1 LAATETFSVNRT
13 RGANLLIILILG
25 ALSTVS
31 PFSIDM
37 YLPAFPQIA
46 HDLGTTPAE
55 ISLSVSGYFVGLACG
70 QLFYGPVLD
79 RFGRKP
85 PLYVGLSLFVLAS
98 IGCATARSPEVF
110 IAFRLLQAIGG
121 CGAGVGALAM
131 VRDFFPV
138 DESAKIISLLILV
151 ISVSPL
157 FAPSLGSLI
166 IASAGWPWIF
176 AVLGGYALILIAVLA
191 LILPEGHK
199 PDRGISLKPAA
210 IVNEFRTIMALPQF
224 STYAVAGAFSFAGLF
239 VYVTGAPIIF
249 IGAFH
254 LDRNLFGLVFAG
266 LACAFIGGSQLNIWL
281 SKRHQDR
288 KIFQIALVCQT
299 IVIAVIL
306 IGTWLGRYGL
316 ASNIVLLLLYLPFC
330 GVAYPNA
337 AAIALAPFNR
347 NIGSASAL
355 LGFLQMAI
363 GAFASTG
370 VGLFHATSS
379 LPIYAVMAASAVIGL
394 VILLGSQKRL
404 VASTPPDDGAS
415 AVTH

>member
-1 LAATETFSVNRT
+1 LAATERISVTRT
-13 RGANLLIILILG
+13 RGANFLLILILG
-25 ALSTVS
+25 ALSTAS

-46 HDLGTTPAE
+46 HDLATTPAE
-55 ISLSVSGYFVGLACG
+55 ISLSVSGYFIGLAFG

-85 PLYVGLSLFVLAS
+85 PLYVGLTLFVLAS
-98 IGCATARSPEVF
+98 IGCATARSPEAF

-157 FAPSLGSLI
+157 FAPSVGSLI
-166 IASAGWPWIF
+166 TSSAGWPWIF
-176 AVLGGYALILIAVLA
+176 AVLAGYALILIAVLA
-191 LILPEGHK
+191 WVLPEGHK

-210 IVNEFRTIMALPQF
+210 ILGEFRTIVALPQF
-224 STYAVAGAFSFAGLF
+224 SVYAIAGAFSFAGLF

-249 IGAFH
+249 IGNYH
-254 LDRNLFGLVFAG
+254 LDRATFGLVFAG
-266 LACAFIGGSQLNIWL
+266 LACAFIGGSQLNVWL

-288 KIFQIALVCQT
+288 KIFRIALLIQT
-299 IVIAVIL
+299 CIVLVLLA
-306 IGTWLGRYGL
+306 GTWLGWYGL
-316 ASNIVLLLLYLPFC
+316 AANIALLFLYLPCC
-330 GVAYPNA
+330 GMAYPNA
-337 AAIALAPFNR
+337 AAIALAPFHK

-363 GAFASTG
+363 GAAASTG
-370 VGLFHATSS
+370 VGLLHASSS
-379 LPIYAVMAASAVIGL
+379 LPIYAVMAGSAIIGL
-394 VILLGSQKRL
+394 VILLLNRDAETTETS
-404 VASTPPDDGAS
+404 S
-415 AVTH
+415 ADAEPL

>member
-1 LAATETFSVNRT
+1 VT
-13 RGANLLIILILG
+13 RSRNANLLIILILG

-46 HDLGTTPAE
+46 NDLNTTQAE

-70 QLFYGPVLD
+70 QLFYGPLLD

-85 PLYVGLSLFVLAS
+85 PLYAGLSLFVLAS

-110 IAFRLLQAIGG
+110 IAFRLLQAVGG

-138 DESAKIISLLILV
+138 EESAKIISLLILV

-166 IASAGWPWIF
+166 TSSFGWPWIF

-191 LILPEGHK
+191 LVLPEGHE
-199 PDRGISLKPAA
+199 PDPGISLRPAA
-210 IVNEFRTIMALPQF
+210 IVGEFVKIIALPQF
-224 STYAVAGAFSFAGLF
+224 RIYAIAGAFSFAGLF

-249 IGAFH
+249 IGVYH
-254 LDRNLFGLVFAG
+254 LDQKVFGLVFAG

-281 SKRHQDR
+281 LKRHQDQ
-288 KIFQIALVCQT
+288 KIFRTALICQT
-299 IVIAVIL
+299 TVVIVLLPGA
-306 IGTWLGRYGL
+306 WLDWYGL
-316 ASNIVLLLLYLPFC
+316 ASNIVLLFLYLPFC
-330 GVAYPNA
+330 GMAYPNA
-337 AAIALAPFNR
+337 AAIALAPFGR
-347 NIGSASAL
+347 NVGSAAAL
-355 LGFLQMAI
+355 LGFLQMVV
-363 GAFASTG
+363 GAFASSG
-370 VGLFHATSS
+370 VGLLHASSS
-379 LPIYAVMAASAVIGL
+379 LPIYALMAVFAVIGL
-394 VILLGSQKRL
+394 GILSISHAGIQNGRSGDSGR
-404 VASTPPDDGAS
+404 DD
-415 AVTH
+415 VRP

>member
-1 LAATETFSVNRT
+1 MSLT
-13 RGANLLIILILG
+13 RRGNFLIILILG

-46 HDLGTTPAE
+46 RDLGTTQAE
-55 ISLSVSGYFVGLACG
+55 ISLSVSGYFIGLACG
-70 QLFYGPVLD
+70 QLFYGPLLD

-85 PLYVGLSLFVLAS
+85 PLYAGLSLFVLAS
-98 IGCATARSPEVF
+98 IGCATARSPETF

-138 DESAKIISLLILV
+138 EESAKIISLLILV

-157 FAPSLGSLI
+157 FAPSIGSLI
-166 IASAGWPWIF
+166 TASVGWPWIF
-176 AVLGGYALILIAVLA
+176 AVLGGYALMLIAVLA
-191 LILPEGHK
+191 FMLPEGHK
-199 PDRGISLKPAA
+199 PDPEISLHPRA
-210 IVNEFRTIMALPQF
+210 IVSEFFNIIALPQF
-224 STYAVAGAFSFAGLF
+224 SVYAVAGAFSFAGLF

-249 IGAFH
+249 IGMFH
-254 LDRNLFGLVFAG
+254 LDQKVFGLVFAG

-281 SKRHQDR
+281 SKRHQDQ
-288 KIFQIALVCQT
+288 KIFRIALICQT
-299 IVIAVIL
+299 IVIMVIL
-306 IGTWLGRYGL
+306 AGTWPEWYGL
-316 ASNIVLLLLYLPFC
+316 AANIALLFLYLPFC

-337 AAIALAPFNR
+337 AAIALAPFSR

-370 VGLFHATSS
+370 VGLLHASSS
-379 LPIYAVMAASAVIGL
+379 LPIYAVMAASTVIGL
-394 VILLGSQKRL
+394 GILSISRKR
-404 VASTPPDDGAS
+404 A
-415 AVTH
+415 

>member
-1 LAATETFSVNRT
+1 MIRT
-13 RGANLLIILILG
+13 RGTNLLIILILG

-46 HDLGTTPAE
+46 HDFGTTPAE

-70 QLFYGPVLD
+70 QLFYGPLLD

-166 IASAGWPWIF
+166 TANAGWPWIF
-176 AVLGGYALILIAVLA
+176 AVLAGYALILIAVLA
-191 LILPEGHK
+191 LVLPEGHK

-210 IVNEFRTIMALPQF
+210 VLGEFRAIIALPQF
-224 STYAVAGAFSFAGLF
+224 SIYAIAGAFSFAGLF

-249 IGAFH
+249 LGDYH
-254 LDRNLFGLVFAG
+254 LDRKIFGLVFAG
-266 LACAFIGGSQLNIWL
+266 LACAFIGGSQFNIWL
-281 SKRHQDR
+281 SKRHQDQ
-288 KIFQIALVCQT
+288 KIFQTALVCQT
-299 IVIAVIL
+299 IVITVIL
-306 IGTWLGRYGL
+306 VGAWFDWYGL
-316 ASNIVLLLLYLPFC
+316 ASTIALLLLYLPFC
-330 GVAYPNA
+330 GLAYPNA
-337 AAIALAPFNR
+337 AAIALAPFER

-379 LPIYAVMAASAVIGL
+379 LPIYAVMAASTVIGL
-394 VILLGSQKRL
+394 IILLANRKGLTVGTSPQDSEKAITR
-404 VASTPPDDGAS
+404 
-415 AVTH
+415 

>member
-1 LAATETFSVNRT
+1 MTRS
-13 RGANLLIILILG
+13 RGANFLIILILG

-31 PFSIDM
+31 PFSVDM

-46 HDLGTTPAE
+46 HDLHTTPAE

-98 IGCATARSPEVF
+98 IGCAMARSPEAF

-138 DESAKIISLLILV
+138 GESAKIISLLILV

-166 IASAGWPWIF
+166 TASAGWPWIF
-176 AVLGGYALILIAVLA
+176 AVLAGYALILIGVLA
-191 LILPEGHK
+191 LVLPEGHR
-199 PDRGISLKPAA
+199 PDGGISLHPAA
-210 IVNEFRTIMALPQF
+210 ILGEFRTIIALPQF
-224 STYAVAGAFSFAGLF
+224 FVYAIAGAFSFAGLF

-249 IGAFH
+249 IGNYHF
-254 LDRNLFGLVFAG
+254 DRAMFGLVFAG
-266 LACAFIGGSQLNIWL
+266 LACAFIGGSQFNIWL
-281 SKRHQDR
+281 SVWYRSE
-288 KIFQIALVCQT
+288 KIFQIALVCQA
-299 IVIAVIL
+299 IIIAVIL
-306 IGTWLGRYGL
+306 AGTWLGWYGL
-316 ASNIVLLLLYLPFC
+316 AANIVLLFLYLPFC

-337 AAIALAPFNR
+337 AALALAPFNR

-355 LGFLQMAI
+355 LGFLQMVI

-370 VGLFHATSS
+370 VGLLHATTN
-379 LPIYAVMAASAVIGL
+379 LPIYAVMAASALIGL
-394 VILLGSQKRL
+394 AILLANQRRL
-404 VASTPPDDGAS
+404 EESTLPQDNGTS
-415 AVTH
+415 TVTH

>member
-1 LAATETFSVNRT
+1 MIRT
-13 RGANLLIILILG
+13 RGTNLLIILILG

-46 HDLGTTPAE
+46 HDFGTTPAE

-70 QLFYGPVLD
+70 QLFYGPLLD

-166 IASAGWPWIF
+166 TANAGWPWIF
-176 AVLGGYALILIAVLA
+176 AVLAGYALILIAVLA
-191 LILPEGHK
+191 LVLPEGHK

-210 IVNEFRTIMALPQF
+210 VLGEFRAIIALPQF
-224 STYAVAGAFSFAGLF
+224 SIYAIAGAFSFAGLF

-249 IGAFH
+249 LGDYH
-254 LDRNLFGLVFAG
+254 LDRKIFGLVFAG
-266 LACAFIGGSQLNIWL
+266 LACAFIGGSQFNIWL
-281 SKRHQDR
+281 SKRHQDQ
-288 KIFQIALVCQT
+288 KIFQTALVCQT
-299 IVIAVIL
+299 MVITVIL
-306 IGTWLGRYGL
+306 VGAWFDWYGL
-316 ASNIVLLLLYLPFC
+316 ASTIALLLLYLPFC
-330 GVAYPNA
+330 GLAYPNA
-337 AAIALAPFNR
+337 AAIALAPFER

-379 LPIYAVMAASAVIGL
+379 LPIYAVMAASTVIGL
-394 VILLGSQKRL
+394 IILLANRKGLTVGTSPQDSEKAITR
-404 VASTPPDDGAS
+404 
-415 AVTH
+415 

>member
-1 LAATETFSVNRT
+1 MSLT
-13 RGANLLIILILG
+13 RRGNFLIILILG

-46 HDLGTTPAE
+46 RDLGTTQAE
-55 ISLSVSGYFVGLACG
+55 ISLSVSGYFIGLACG
-70 QLFYGPVLD
+70 QLFYGPLLD

-98 IGCATARSPEVF
+98 IGCATARSPEAF

-138 DESAKIISLLILV
+138 EESAKIISLLILV

-157 FAPSLGSLI
+157 FAPSIGSLI
-166 IASAGWPWIF
+166 TASVGWPWIF

-191 LILPEGHK
+191 FVLPEGHK
-199 PDRGISLKPAA
+199 PDPDISLRPGA
-210 IVNEFRTIMALPQF
+210 IINEFLSILALPQF
-224 STYAVAGAFSFAGLF
+224 SIYAIAGAFSFAGLF

-249 IGAFH
+249 IGMFH
-254 LDRNLFGLVFAG
+254 LDQKVFGLVFAG

-281 SKRHQDR
+281 SKRHQDQ
-288 KIFQIALVCQT
+288 KIFRIALICQT
-299 IVIAVIL
+299 IVIMVIFA
-306 IGTWLGRYGL
+306 GTWLEWYGL
-316 ASNIVLLLLYLPFC
+316 AANIALLFLYLPFC

-337 AAIALAPFNR
+337 AAIALAPFSK

-355 LGFLQMAI
+355 LGFLQMTI

-370 VGLFHATSS
+370 VGLLHASTA

-394 VILLGSQKRL
+394 AILSISREHAQ
-404 VASTPPDDGAS
+404 D
-415 AVTH
+415 